1 MFILML
7 GRQQEQECFKCSAAF
22 EEIQLKTKCT
32 ILWPESGF
40 FKGDF
45 ILIHFDIQDF
55 RCISD
60 RKLAAA
66 ALTLCTERTHSE

>member
-1 MFILML
+1 ML

-22 EEIQLKTKCT
+22 EEIQLKTKFT

-40 FKGDF
+40 VKGDF

-55 RCISD
+55 RCISCCSS
-60 RKLAAA
+60 AN
-66 ALTLCTERTHSE
+66 TLHRTNPLRMTSER